1 MPIDV
6 EQDYELPGEEDEEIL
21 KTFKDFAA
29 EDVDEVF
36 FCLDEFAD
44 MHNIDGKDM
53 PAMLES
59 DELKDHS
66 AHWEAGAKQ
75 NFDTG
80 LYDTVLVLYVKAK
93 DYGPKPKV
101 KKKLILDK
109 DPKMFQV
116 LEVEETVGV
125 YRMKIGR
132 ARL

>member
-1 MPIDV
+1 MPVDV
-6 EQDYELPGEEDEEIL
+6 NQEYEVPGGEDEETA

-36 FCLDEFAD
+36 FCLDEFAET
-44 MHNIDGKDM
+44 HNIDGKDM
-53 PAMLES
+53 PAVIET
-59 DELKDHS
+59 DQLKDHS

-80 LYDTVLVLYVKAK
+80 LYDAVLTLYVKAE
-93 DYGPKPKV
+93 DYGAKPKI

-116 LEVEETVGV
+116 LDVTEESGV
-125 YRMKIGR
+125 YRMQIGR

>member
-6 EQDYELPGEEDEEIL
+6 DQDYELPSEEDEKAF

-29 EDVDEVF
+29 QDVDSVF

-44 MHNIDGKDM
+44 MHNIDGKEM
-53 PAMLES
+53 PAVVET

-66 AHWEAGAKQ
+66 SHWEAGAKQ

-93 DYGPKPKV
+93 DYGAKPKI

-116 LEVEETVGV
+116 LDVSEESGV
-125 YRMKIGR
+125 YRMQIGR
-132 ARL
+132 SRL